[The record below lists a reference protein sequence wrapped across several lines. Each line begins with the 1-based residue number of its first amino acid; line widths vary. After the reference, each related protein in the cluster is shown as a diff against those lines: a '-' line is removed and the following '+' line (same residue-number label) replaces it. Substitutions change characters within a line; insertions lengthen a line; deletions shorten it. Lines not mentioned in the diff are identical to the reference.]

1 MAPFDQEIFDQ
12 LMRELDPAMLIVTAA
27 SSDQVGGC
35 LVGFATQASISPP
48 LFALMLSER
57 NRTFRIARDAT
68 CLAVHLVDAEQ
79 RSLAELFGGETGDT
93 TNKLEQVEW
102 SPGPGGVPLLEC
114 CPNRFVGRV
123 SERHPVGDHVLFLLA
138 PITAQYVPPVRRL
151 QFRQAESIN
160 PGHDA

>member
-27 SSDQVGGC
+27 SGNEVGGC

-57 NRTFRIARDAT
+57 NRTYRIARAAR
-68 CLAVHLVDAEQ
+68 CLAVHVLDSEQ
-79 RSLAELFGGETGDT
+79 RALAELFGGETGDET
-93 TNKLEQVEW
+93 DKLEQVDW
-102 SPGPGGVPLLEC
+102 SPGPEGVPLLEC

-123 SERHPVGDHVLFLLA
+123 SERHPVGDHVLFLIV
-138 PITAQYVPPVRRL
+138 PITAQYSPPVRPL
-151 QFRQAESIN
+151 PFRWAEAID

>member
-1 MAPFDQEIFDQ
+1 MTEFDADVFDQ

-27 SSDQVGGC
+27 SGDEVGGC

-68 CLAVHLVDAEQ
+68 CLAVHLVGAGQ
-79 RSLAELFGGETGDT
+79 SSLAELFGGETGDAT
-93 TNKLEQVEW
+93 DKLEQVQW
-102 SPGPGGVPLLEC
+102 SPGPDGAPLLEC

-138 PITAQYVPPVRRL
+138 PITAQHSPPVQPLPFQRTE
-151 QFRQAESIN
+151 AID
-160 PGHDA
+160 PGHGA